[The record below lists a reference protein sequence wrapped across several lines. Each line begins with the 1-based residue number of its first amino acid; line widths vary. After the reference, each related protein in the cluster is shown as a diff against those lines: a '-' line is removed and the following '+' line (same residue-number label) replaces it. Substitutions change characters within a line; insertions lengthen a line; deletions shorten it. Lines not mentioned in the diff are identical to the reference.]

1 MIDTHSG
8 RDECISALMDGML
21 DDDACNSTL
30 VALTGDSQAASVWT
44 AYHVIGDVLRSR
56 ELAPGQNDLE
66 FLERFEKNLA
76 SSGLSLGGVLP
87 NGLVDESEFSTSLG
101 PSVSS
106 DLQSANAAVFRWKLA
121 ASLASVAFVGVL
133 GVGLW
138 SRTTSDDNMKLAS
151 EPGPTI
157 ALPIVTSLGEQSQV
171 MIRDAQLDAL
181 MAAHRELGGHSA
193 LQMPAGFLRNAT
205 YSGPGR

>member
-1 MIDTHSG
+1 VVS
-8 RDECISALMDGML
+8 
-21 DDDACNSTL
+21 
-30 VALTGDSQAASVWT
+30 
-44 AYHVIGDVLRSR
+44 
-56 ELAPGQNDLE
+56 
-66 FLERFEKNLA
+66 K
-76 SSGLSLGGVLP
+76 GV
-87 NGLVDESEFSTSLG
+87 VDESEFSTAIGLSAN
-101 PSVSS
+101 S
-106 DLQSANAAVFRWKLA
+106 DLQSANASVFRWKLA

-151 EPGPTI
+151 EPVPPI